1 MNEELE
7 YIELDNKK
15 YGVIKEITKDNNK
28 YVLLSNLDDVNDI
41 IINKVIIEDNEE
53 FLVGLDN
60 KEEFDKISLLFFN
73 SMR

>member
-15 YGVIKEITKDNNK
+15 YGVIKELTKDNNK

>member
-15 YGVIKEITKDNNK
+15 YGVIKELTKDNNK

-53 FLVGLDN
+53 FLIGLDN